1 MKKVIYL
8 ILGLSIIIS
17 SCEKFLDEKS
27 NLNQAIPETL
37 KDLQAILDHYQFMNN
52 NDGNAAEVS
61 STDVYLTDADLDA
74 RTEVER
80 NLYTWQ
86 RGNIFLYD
94 GNEWFYNY
102 RAIYR
107 ANSVLEFI
115 QKIPRNGS
123 NTVEW
128 NNVSAQAYY
137 YRAKN
142 HLKGLYIWAN
152 AYDEGTSQNELG
164 IPLRMTS
171 DADQSLVRSTVSQGY
186 LQVIADLK
194 KAIAGL
200 PTSTVHVMRPS
211 KLAAYGLLARTY
223 WSMRKYDMALLYA
236 DSCLRLK
243 SDLIDFNSLNAAA
256 TYPIPQYNVEVLH
269 ESYFSTAVLS
279 VSRVKIDPQLY
290 ALYQANDLRKS
301 VFFNDNKNGTFG
313 FKGSY
318 EGSSA
323 WFSGV
328 SVDEVL
334 LIRAECLARTNMLKE
349 ALADVNRLLRNRFKR
364 NTFSDIVLSDQQAVL
379 ALVLQERRK
388 QLLMRGLRWVDV
400 KRLNKEGNEIKF
412 TKTYKGQSYELLPN
426 SKGFALPIPEKVIEL
441 GGIQQNP

>member
-1 MKKVIYL
+1 MLVTSCAF
-8 ILGLSIIIS
+8 G

-27 NLNQAIPETL
+27 NQNQAIPETL

-61 STDVYLTDADLDA
+61 STDVYLTDADLGA

-86 RGNIFLYD
+86 RNNVFLYD

-115 QKIPRNGS
+115 QKIPLNGS
-123 NTVEW
+123 NMTEW
-128 NNVSAQAYY
+128 NNVSGQAYY

-142 HLKGLYIWAN
+142 HLKGLYTWAN
-152 AYDEGTSQNELG
+152 AYDEGTSGNELG
-164 IPLRMTS
+164 IPLKLTTDVDPPLAR
-171 DADQSLVRSTVSQGY
+171 ATVSQGY

-194 KAIAGL
+194 KAIASL
-200 PTSTVHVMRPS
+200 PVSAVHVMRPS
-211 KLAAYGLLARTY
+211 KPAAYGLLARTY

-236 DSCLRLK
+236 DSCLKLK
-243 SDLIDFNSLNAAA
+243 SDLIDFNTLNAAA
-256 TYPIPQYNVEVLH
+256 TYSVPQYNVEVLH
-269 ESYFSTAVLS
+269 DSYFSTAVLN
-279 VSRVKIDPQLY
+279 VSRAKIDPQFY
-290 ALYQANDLRKS
+290 ALYDVNDLRKS

-318 EGSSA
+318 EGSTA

-334 LIRAECLARTNMLKE
+334 LIRAECLARSNKLVE

-364 NTFSDIVLSDQQAVL
+364 NTFFDIVLSDQQAVL

-400 KRLNKEGNEIKF
+400 KRLNKEGNGIKL
-412 TKTYKGQSYELLPN
+412 TKTYKGISYELLPN

>member
-1 MKKVIYL
+1 ML
-8 ILGLSIIIS
+8 ALSCALG
-17 SCEKFLDEKS
+17 SCEKFLDEKA

-52 NDGNAAEVS
+52 NDGSAAEVS
-61 STDVYLTDADLDA
+61 STDVYLTDADLSA

-115 QKIPRNGS
+115 QKIPQNGLNAS
-123 NTVEW
+123 EW
-128 NNVSAQAYY
+128 NNVIGQAYY

-142 HLKGLYIWAN
+142 HLKGLYTWAN
-152 AYDEGTSQNELG
+152 AYDEATSGTELG
-164 IPLRMTS
+164 IPLRLTS
-171 DADQSLVRSTVSQGY
+171 DVEAPLVRASVSQGY
-186 LQVIADLK
+186 LQVISDLK
-194 KAIAGL
+194 KAISAL
-200 PTSTVHVMRPS
+200 PVSAVHVMRPS
-211 KLAAYGLLARTY
+211 KPAAYGLLARTY

-236 DSCLRLK
+236 DSCLKLK
-243 SDLIDFNSLNAAA
+243 SDLIDFNTLNAAA
-256 TYPIPQYNVEVLH
+256 TFPVPQFNVEVLH
-269 ESYFSTAVLS
+269 DSYFSSSVLN
-279 VSRVKIDPQLY
+279 VSRAKIDPQLY
-290 ALYQANDLRKS
+290 ALYEPNDLRKS

-313 FKGSY
+313 FKASY
-318 EGSSA
+318 EGTSN

-334 LIRAECLARTNMLKE
+334 LIRAECLARTNKLVE
-349 ALADVNRLLRNRFKR
+349 ALADVNRLLRSRFKR

-379 ALVLQERRK
+379 ALVLRERRK

-400 KRLNKEGNEIKF
+400 KRLNKEGNGIKLS
-412 TKTYKGQSYELLPN
+412 KAYKGVSYDLLPN
-426 SKGFALPIPEKVIEL
+426 SKGFTLPIPEKVIEL